1 MTNNINKKSV
11 GQRINSIRLSKGMN
25 LEEFGKLFSAGKS
38 NVSKWEKGQT
48 LPNAD
53 RLKSIAKIGDTSVE
67 YILHGTMDEYID
79 TLMDKLQIELSTD
92 KNISNAV
99 IPFIMSEVKSIMYS
113 NASSFLNTDQAD
125 KKFDEV
131 KKYTIKSW
139 SDPKSLENN
148 ILTNLSRELRT
159 RILDTMKY
167 SYKSYYDN
175 ANEETRPGD
184 YLTENSSEILKRLH
198 SLEDFLD
205 AYFDALRFL
214 NDPKIASKLDSLSDL
229 TAKIDQR
236 IK

>member
-1 MTNNINKKSV
+1 MDINAKSV
-11 GQRINSIRLSKGMN
+11 GSRINDIRLSLGLSM
-25 LEEFGKLFSAGKS
+25 EQFGKLF
-38 NVSKWEKGQT
+38 NTSKGTVNNWEKGRN
-48 LPNAD
+48 LPNKENL
-53 RLKSIAKIGDTSVE
+53 LKISNLGDTTIE

-79 TLMDKLQIELSTD
+79 NLIIKLQTD
-92 KNISNAV
+92 MLADKSISNSI
-99 IPFIMSEVKSIMYS
+99 IPFILSEVKNIMYS

-131 KKYTIKSW
+131 KKNTIKSW

-167 SYKSYYDN
+167 SYKSYYNND
-175 ANEETRPGD
+175 NEETSAGD
-184 YLTENSSEILKRLH
+184 YLTENSSEILERLH

-214 NDPKIASKLDSLSDL
+214 DDSKIASKLDSLSDL

>member
-1 MTNNINKKSV
+1 
-11 GQRINSIRLSKGMN
+11 MN

-79 TLMDKLQIELSTD
+79 GLMDKLQTELSID
-92 KNISNAV
+92 KKINKEIS
-99 IPFIMSEVKSIMYS
+99 PFILSEVKNIMYS

-125 KKFDEV
+125 KKFNEV
-131 KKYTIKSW
+131 KNNTIKSW

-184 YLTENSSEILKRLH
+184 YLTENSSKILKRLH

>member
-1 MTNNINKKSV
+1 MNINAKAV
-11 GQRINSIRLSKGMN
+11 GSRINDIRLSLGLSM
-25 LEEFGKLFSAGKS
+25 EQFGKLF
-38 NVSKWEKGQT
+38 NTSKGTVNNWEKGRN
-48 LPNAD
+48 LPNKENL
-53 RLKSIAKIGDTSVE
+53 LKISSLGDTTIE

-79 TLMDKLQIELSTD
+79 SLVAQLQTDLLTD
-92 KNISNAV
+92 KSISNNIV
-99 IPFIMSEVKSIMYS
+99 PFILNEIKNIMYS
-113 NASSFLNTDQAD
+113 NASSFFSTKQAD
-125 KKFDEV
+125 KKFNEV
-131 KKYTIKSW
+131 KKYTIESW
-139 SDPKSLENN
+139 SDPESLENN

-175 ANEETRPGD
+175 SEEKISSGE

-198 SLEDFLD
+198 SLEDFID

-214 NDPKIASKLDSLSDL
+214 DNPQIASNLDLLPDF

>member
-79 TLMDKLQIELSTD
+79 GLMDKLQTELSID
-92 KNISNAV
+92 KNINKEIS
-99 IPFIMSEVKSIMYS
+99 PFILSEVKNIMYS

-125 KKFDEV
+125 KKFNEV
-131 KKYTIKSW
+131 KKNTIKSW

-205 AYFDALRFL
+205 AYFDALRFS
-214 NDPKIASKLDSLSDL
+214 NVPKIASKLDSLSDL

>member
-1 MTNNINKKSV
+1 MDINAKSV
-11 GQRINSIRLSKGMN
+11 GSRINDIRLSLGLSM
-25 LEEFGKLFSAGKS
+25 EQFGKLF
-38 NVSKWEKGQT
+38 NTSKGTVNNWEKGRN
-48 LPNAD
+48 LPNKENL
-53 RLKSIAKIGDTSVE
+53 LKISNLGDTTIE

-79 TLMDKLQIELSTD
+79 NLITKLQTD
-92 KNISNAV
+92 LLADKSISNAV
-99 IPFIMSEVKSIMYS
+99 IPFIVSEVKSIMYS

-131 KKYTIKSW
+131 KKNTIKSW

-167 SYKSYYDN
+167 SYKSYYNND
-175 ANEETRPGD
+175 NEETSAGD
-184 YLTENSSEILKRLH
+184 YLTENSSEILERLH
-198 SLEDFLD
+198 SLEDFLG

-214 NDPKIASKLDSLSDL
+214 DDPQIASNLDSLRDL
-229 TAKIDQR
+229 TAEIDQR

>member
-79 TLMDKLQIELSTD
+79 GLMDKLQTELSID
-92 KNISNAV
+92 KKINKEIS
-99 IPFIMSEVKSIMYS
+99 PFILSEVKNIMYS

-125 KKFDEV
+125 KKFNEV
-131 KKYTIKSW
+131 KKNTIKSW

>member
-1 MTNNINKKSV
+1 MDINAKSV
-11 GQRINSIRLSKGMN
+11 GSRINDIRLSLGLSM
-25 LEEFGKLFSAGKS
+25 EQFGKLF
-38 NVSKWEKGQT
+38 NTSKGTVNNWEKGRN
-48 LPNAD
+48 LPNKENL
-53 RLKSIAKIGDTSVE
+53 LKISNLGDTTIE

-79 TLMDKLQIELSTD
+79 NPITKLQTD
-92 KNISNAV
+92 LLADKSISNAV
-99 IPFIMSEVKSIMYS
+99 IPFIVSEVKSIMYS

-131 KKYTIKSW
+131 KKNTIKSW

-167 SYKSYYDN
+167 SYKSYYNND
-175 ANEETRPGD
+175 NEETSAGD
-184 YLTENSSEILKRLH
+184 YLTENSREILERLH
-198 SLEDFLD
+198 SLEDFLG

-214 NDPKIASKLDSLSDL
+214 DDPQIASNLDSLRDL
-229 TAKIDQR
+229 TAEIDQR

>member
-53 RLKSIAKIGDTSVE
+53 RLKLIAKIGDTSVE

-79 TLMDKLQIELSTD
+79 TLIDKLQMDLSTD
-92 KNISNAV
+92 KNLSSAV
-99 IPFIMSEVKSIMYS
+99 IPFIVSEVKSIMYS
-113 NASSFLNTDQAD
+113 NASSFLNTEQAD
-125 KKFDEV
+125 KKFNET
-131 KKYTIKSW
+131 KKYTIESW
-139 SDPKSLENN
+139 SDPESLERK
-148 ILTNLSRELRT
+148 ILMNLSRELRT

-167 SYKSYYDN
+167 SYKSYYNND
-175 ANEETRPGD
+175 NEETSAGD
-184 YLTENSSEILKRLH
+184 YLTENSKEILERLH

-214 NDPKIASKLDSLSDL
+214 DDSKIASKLDSLRDF
-229 TAKIDQR
+229 TKKIDQR

>member
-1 MTNNINKKSV
+1 MFQDNLKALRKRKGIT
-11 GQRINSIRLSKGMN
+11 QEELATRLN
-25 LEEFGKLFSAGKS
+25 VVRQT
-38 NVSKWEKGQT
+38 VSKWEKGQT

-79 TLMDKLQIELSTD
+79 TLMDKLQIELSID
-92 KNISNAV
+92 KKINKEIT
-99 IPFIMSEVKSIMYS
+99 PFIINEIKNVMYS

-131 KKYTIKSW
+131 KKNTIKSW

-167 SYKSYYDN
+167 SYKSYYNND
-175 ANEETRPGD
+175 NEETSAGD
-184 YLTENSSEILKRLH
+184 YLTENSSEILERLH
-198 SLEDFLD
+198 SLEDFLG

-214 NDPKIASKLDSLSDL
+214 DDPQIASNLDSLRDL
-229 TAKIDQR
+229 TAEIDQR

>member
-1 MTNNINKKSV
+1 MNNNKV
-11 GQRINSIRLSKGMN
+11 DIGQRIKSIRTKRGMT
-25 LEEFGKLFSAGKS
+25 LEEFGALFSAGKGL
-38 NVSKWEKGQT
+38 VSRWERGIST
-48 LPNAD
+48 PNPERIKAIS
-53 RLKSIAKIGDTSVE
+53 KVGDTSVE
-67 YILHGTMDEYID
+67 YILHGTMNEYIES
-79 TLMDKLQIELSTD
+79 LIDKLQMDLSTD
-92 KNISNAV
+92 KNLSSAV
-99 IPFIMSEVKSIMYS
+99 IPFIVSEVKSIMYS

-131 KKYTIKSW
+131 KKNTIKSW

-184 YLTENSSEILKRLH
+184 YLTENSSKILKRLH